1 MNITIYHTKGCQRC
15 RLTKLLLNREV
26 KEVLVTPN
34 DTELINSFKKK
45 GISSFPIVEVF
56 KENDLVD
63 EWNGFNPD
71 KINVYKQ

>member
-34 DTELINSFKKK
+34 DTKLINSFKMK
-45 GISSFPIVEVF
+45 GIKSFPIVEVF
-56 KENDLVD
+56 KDNNLID
-63 EWNGFNPD
+63 EWNGFNPE
-71 KINVYKQ
+71 KINMYKA

>member
-26 KEVLVTPN
+26 KEVLVTSN
-34 DTELINSFKKK
+34 DTELINSFKMK
-45 GISSFPIVEVF
+45 GFSSFPVVEVF

>member
-34 DTELINSFKKK
+34 DTELINSFKMK
-45 GISSFPIVEVF
+45 GFSSFPVVEVF